1 MTARLAF
8 ERWTAFSLILA
19 LPLACARPEP
29 ARTPQECPSDAP
41 TPTVASTPP
50 AALPPHTHE
59 HEHEHEHDH
68 PEPHAAAATVTEHS
82 SLQSYENHGNT
93 LRGIATPTLGAR
105 SYEVWRTSVAV
116 GSATPLHRHESEE
129 VFIFLQGKGKARIGD
144 EEFSFEAPATVVAP
158 ANVPHQFF
166 NIGDVP
172 TDAIVVVGIGSKIW
186 DPAGKEML
194 LPWRR

>member
-8 ERWTAFSLILA
+8 ALAFA
-19 LPLACARPEP
+19 VPLACAKP
-29 ARTPQECPSDAP
+29 APPRAPQECPNAAAP
-41 TPTVASTPP
+41 MPASPDP
-50 AALPPHTHE
+50 QPHPH
-59 HEHEHEHDH
+59 
-68 PEPHAAAATVTEHS
+68 PHAVHPHPHPQDVSGTPAHPTVTEHAA
-82 SLQSYENHGNT
+82 LQSFENHGNT
-93 LRGIATPTLGAR
+93 LRGIATPGLGAT

-144 EEFSFEAPATVVAP
+144 QEFSFEAPATVVAP

-186 DPAGKEML
+186 DATGKEMQ

>member
-1 MTARLAF
+1 MTARFAF
-8 ERWTAFSLILA
+8 EQWASFSLVLG

-29 ARTPQECPSDAP
+29 AHAPQECPSVAP
-41 TPTVASTPP
+41 LPAVASTPP
-50 AALPPHTHE
+50 APVPAHELE
-59 HEHEHEHDH
+59 HEHEQPHSHA
-68 PEPHAAAATVTEHS
+68 PHAAAQVTEHA

-93 LRGIATPTLGAR
+93 LRGIATPALGAT

-166 NIGDVP
+166 NVGDVP

-186 DPAGKEML
+186 DPAGKEMQ

>member
-1 MTARLAF
+1 MVAPRNLCYGAPMTARLAF
-8 ERWTAFSLILA
+8 A
-19 LPLACARPEP
+19 LLFAAPLGCGKPMP
-29 ARTPQECPSDAP
+29 AQAPQECPTAAAPTSPAPHPHPHAHDAP
-41 TPTVASTPP
+41 AS
-50 AALPPHTHE
+50 
-59 HEHEHEHDH
+59 
-68 PEPHAAAATVTEHS
+68 HAKVTEHAA
-82 SLQSYENHGNT
+82 LQAYENHGNT
-93 LRGIATPTLGAR
+93 LRGIATPGLGAT

-144 EEFSFEAPATVVAP
+144 QEFTFEAPATVVAP

-172 TDAIVVVGIGSKIW
+172 TDAIVVVGVGSKIW
-186 DPAGKEML
+186 DATGKEMQ